1 MVAVPRRPPSHGTR
15 GDSESSLAPFGLLA
29 GPVPVSAILVTSNL
43 LLPVGS
49 LHSPEPTH
57 TPGDG
62 PPPWAWATLPT
73 TRPPGGHGALTSPAS
88 GSPDFPSS
96 AHTGLRV
103 LLVEDNPDDVHLITE
118 MLRSDSSSF
127 EVEAAERLSHALKLL
142 DSSSFDIVLLDLCL
156 PDAQGM
162 ATVTKALDLG
172 LTVPVVVI
180 TGNDSEGL
188 ALQAVR
194 AGAQDYLVKD
204 DLDGRTL
211 VRALWHAIERQQLLM
226 ALKSAH
232 ERVSHLATHDSLTGL
247 PNRQLFFDLL
257 DHSVSWA
264 QRYNESLAVLFIDV
278 DNFKVYND
286 LHGHAAGDQ
295 LLGVAGRAIPNAVR
309 RTDTVARLGGDEFTV
324 ILPHTAQV
332 QDVARVAEHIVR
344 AIKESAEFESK
355 RIEPTVSIGVALYPI
370 DGEDASTLVRN
381 ADMAMYAI
389 KRDGGNGYRFYTASL
404 GAQAA
409 RRLGLERQLSRALEE
424 NEFVLHYQPQ
434 VDMASKGIVG
444 VEALIR
450 WAHPRWGM
458 VLPADFIHIAEDT
471 AQICS
476 IGEWVLT
483 QACRQAAQWRRLAL
497 PGLRLSVNLS
507 CVQLRRDDVVDRV
520 AEILEQTDT
529 PPEQLVLEITETG
542 ILEDTESAVRALE
555 KLRDLGLSIYIDDFG
570 TGYSSLALLRQLPVD
585 GLKIDRSFI
594 SNVASRDKD
603 ARITEAIVA
612 MADRLRLTVV
622 AEGVETADQVH
633 FLKALNCNLMQGFLF
648 SEPLA
653 PSGFQETLS
662 RGLVWP
668 V

>member
-1 MVAVPRRPPSHGTR
+1 MVAVPRRLPSHGAR
-15 GDSESSLAPFGLLA
+15 GDAESSLAPLGLLA
-29 GPVPVSAILVTSNL
+29 GPVPVSAILVTSSL

-49 LHSPEPTH
+49 LHSPESTH
-57 TPGDG
+57 TPGDR
-62 PPPWAWATLPT
+62 PPPWATLPT
-73 TRPPGGHGALTSPAS
+73 TRPPGGHGAFTSPAS

-96 AHTGLRV
+96 ARTGLRV

-118 MLRSDSSSF
+118 MLRSDTSSF
-127 EVEAAERLSHALKLL
+127 EVEKAERLSQALKLL
-142 DSSSFDIVLLDLCL
+142 DSASFDIVLLDLYL
-156 PDAQGM
+156 PDVQGM

-180 TGNDSEGL
+180 TGNDSEDL
-188 ALQAVR
+188 ALEAVR

-211 VRALWHAIERQQLLM
+211 ARTLWHAIERQQLVM
-226 ALKSAH
+226 ALKAAH

-264 QRYNESLAVLFIDV
+264 QRYNESLAVLFIDM

-483 QACRQAAQWRRLAL
+483 QACHQAAQWRRLAL

-520 AEILEQTDT
+520 AEILDQTDT

-603 ARITEAIVA
+603 AQITEAIVA

-662 RGLVWP
+662 QGLVWP

>member
-1 MVAVPRRPPSHGTR
+1 MVAVPRRLPSHGAR
-15 GDSESSLAPFGLLA
+15 GDAESSLAPLGLLA
-29 GPVPVSAILVTSNL
+29 GPVPVSAILVTSSL

-49 LHSPEPTH
+49 LHSPESTH
-57 TPGDG
+57 TPGDR
-62 PPPWAWATLPT
+62 PPPWATLPT
-73 TRPPGGHGALTSPAS
+73 TRPPGGHGAFTSPAS

-96 AHTGLRV
+96 ARTGLRV

-118 MLRSDSSSF
+118 MLRSDTSSF
-127 EVEAAERLSHALKLL
+127 EVEKAERLSQALKLL
-142 DSSSFDIVLLDLCL
+142 DSASFDIVLLDLYL
-156 PDAQGM
+156 PDVQGM

-180 TGNDSEGL
+180 TGNDSEDL
-188 ALQAVR
+188 ALEAVR

-211 VRALWHAIERQQLLM
+211 ARTLWHAIERQQLVM
-226 ALKSAH
+226 ALKAAH

-295 LLGVAGRAIPNAVR
+295 LLGIAGRAIPNAVR
-309 RTDTVARLGGDEFTV
+309 RTYTVARLAGDEFTV
-324 ILPHTAQV
+324 ILPNTAQV

-370 DGEDASTLVRN
+370 DGEDASTLGRN

-520 AEILEQTDT
+520 GEILEQTDT

-555 KLRDLGLSIYIDDFG
+555 KLMDLGLSIYIDDFG

-585 GLKIDRSFI
+585 GLKIEIGR
-594 SNVASRDKD
+594 
-603 ARITEAIVA
+603 
-612 MADRLRLTVV
+612 
-622 AEGVETADQVH
+622 
-633 FLKALNCNLMQGFLF
+633 
-648 SEPLA
+648 
-653 PSGFQETLS
+653 
-662 RGLVWP
+662 
-668 V
+668 